1 MQKEVR
7 EQGDFLSTVFTRKKK
22 NGNIRTILNLKCL
35 NKHVTYNNFKME
47 STIQSDCWMT
57 SVDLKDAFYSVPIHK
72 DHQKYLKFKSL
83 EKNYTFL
90 GMSKRYSEA
99 IRISTKILKPP
110 FSVLR
115 KQGSRLL
122 MTHIYKVQ
130 QKSSVIKTLMQQ

>member
-1 MQKEVR
+1 M
-7 EQGDFLSTVFTRKKK
+7 FTTKKK
-22 NGNIRTILNLKCL
+22 NGNIRTILNLKYL

-47 STIQSDCWMT
+47 SIIQSDCWMT
-57 SVDLKDAFYSVPIHK
+57 SVDLRDAFYSVPIHK
-72 DHQKYLKFKSL
+72 DHQKYLKFKNL

-99 IRISTKILKPP
+99 IRISTKILKSP

-115 KQGSRLL
+115 KQGSCLL